1 MAKKTVSDLPSKEK
15 CKKWLESKGF
25 TDVKP
30 AKNQKCDL
38 IARKDDKI
46 YFIEVKY
53 SSKEKGEFF
62 GTVMLTEMYQ
72 AIKNKNNYLFLI
84 CRGCCDNIN
93 GWFFNLFTVENFIKY
108 CTLTTPIFHYRIGQ
122 DEDKGLSVPK
132 FGKRVILASECL
144 IENMWK
150 DFQKWKIEFKTG
162 EKNEK

>member
-1 MAKKTVSDLPSKEK
+1 MAKKTISDLPSKKK

-38 IARKDDKI
+38 IARKNDKT

-84 CRGCCDNIN
+84 CRGVSGNIN

-108 CTLTTPIFHYRIGQ
+108 CTLTTPIFHYRISQ
-122 DEDKGLSVPK
+122 DENKELSVPK

-150 DFQKWKIEFKTG
+150 DFQKWKIGFKTG